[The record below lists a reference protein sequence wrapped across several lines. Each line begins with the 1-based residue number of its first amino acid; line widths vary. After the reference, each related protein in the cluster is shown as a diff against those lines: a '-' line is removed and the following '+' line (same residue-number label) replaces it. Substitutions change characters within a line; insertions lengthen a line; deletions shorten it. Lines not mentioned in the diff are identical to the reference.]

1 MDTSISVFP
10 LISFKGAAMSGTK
23 VLISQLAIS
32 MGQSIGL
39 SLLQQESSISSQQGI
54 MQFSTENSGV
64 TAIKLTKKMEI
75 VDMIVLRIS

>member
-1 MDTSISVFP
+1 
-10 LISFKGAAMSGTK
+10 MSGTK

-64 TAIKLTKKMEI
+64 TAIKLTRKMEI
-75 VDMIVLRIS
+75 VDMIVLRIG